1 MTSIQ
6 KILII
11 KTSSLGDV
19 VHMLPAV
26 TDATHFNPG
35 LVVDWVVEENFAEVP
50 SWHPA
55 VRHVIPVAIRR
66 WRRQLFKRT
75 SWQEIQAFRQSLQ
88 QEEYDAV
95 IDSQGLMKSALLGTM
110 ARGKISGYDRHSIRE
125 PMASLFYQ
133 HTFSVSKQRHAITR
147 NRLLLAHA
155 LGYTIESLPLDHGI
169 ANTRFLG
176 PADKLPQ
183 PYIVALHGTSR
194 VDKEWPE
201 SHWLTL
207 TATLARQG
215 IHTLLPWGNP
225 RERERAERLAQANDS
240 VQVLPRSR
248 LGELAAIMQGASGVI
263 GMDTGL
269 MHIAAA
275 LDKPAL
281 ALYPVTAPELTGIQ
295 GNSHGCQRL
304 ENLSGAATADAANVT
319 RRLLALLEG

>member
-66 WRRQLFKRT
+66 WRRQLFKRI

-95 IDSQGLMKSALLGTM
+95 IDSQGLMKSTLLGKM
-110 ARGKISGYDRHSIRE
+110 ARGKTSGYDRHSIRE

-147 NRLLLAHA
+147 NRLLPTMPSATRLKACRSTMA
-155 LGYTIESLPLDHGI
+155 LPTPDFLSLLTNCRNLTSSPCMVP
-169 ANTRFLG
+169 AWWTRNG
-176 PADKLPQ
+176 RK
-183 PYIVALHGTSR
+183 
-194 VDKEWPE
+194 
-201 SHWLTL
+201 
-207 TATLARQG
+207 
-215 IHTLLPWGNP
+215 
-225 RERERAERLAQANDS
+225 
-240 VQVLPRSR
+240 
-248 LGELAAIMQGASGVI
+248 AIGS
-263 GMDTGL
+263 
-269 MHIAAA
+269 
-275 LDKPAL
+275 P
-281 ALYPVTAPELTGIQ
+281 
-295 GNSHGCQRL
+295 
-304 ENLSGAATADAANVT
+304 
-319 RRLLALLEG
+319 